1 MGIAFVGW
9 QRAPERW
16 PLPSFSRCPSPASP
30 RSVPARPRAP
40 GPPWPRPSP
49 LVWAGTLKPPIVTR
63 AQWGA
68 DPELLDQKPHYADSV
83 RAVVIHHTGHPN
95 GYDCADS
102 PALVREVYQA
112 HAVNREWETAAT
124 TSSSTPAAPST
135 RAASAARTAP

>member
-1 MGIAFVGW
+1 MGFAFDGW
-9 QRAPERW
+9 QRAPELW

-30 RSVPARPRAP
+30 VRRRP
-40 GPPWPRPSP
+40 GPGHPDPRRPDQP

-68 DPELLDQKPHYADSV
+68 DPKLLDQKPHYADSV

-102 PALVREVYQA
+102 PDLVREIYEA
-112 HAVNREWETAAT
+112 HAVNKAWGTSAT
-124 TSSSTPAAPST
+124 TSSSTPAAPSS
-135 RAASAARTAP
+135 RAAWAARTAP